1 MAGLGYVIPPH
12 TPHDARAQSLAL
24 TSRGRWAGAD
34 VVGSNEGLSIITSGG
49 GFSYVATR
57 PTWQSTHV
65 AAYLAKSGLAFPP
78 TTTYNTN
85 GT

>member
-1 MAGLGYVIPPH
+1 MVA
-12 TPHDARAQSLAL
+12 
-24 TSRGRWAGAD
+24 
-34 VVGSNEGLSIITSGG
+34 SNEGLSIITSGG

-85 GT
+85 GTSLTQPHTTVHPSHGTQMY

>member
-1 MAGLGYVIPPH
+1 MAGLGYLVLSTAH
-12 TPHDARAQSLAL
+12 TTRRPAYKVL
-24 TSRGRWAGAD
+24 TGWAGAD

-57 PTWQSTHV
+57 PTWQSAHV

-78 TTTYNTN
+78 TTTYDTN